1 MIISREKSDRVYNA
15 LRLSK
20 YSPEQ
25 FHMGMNVELEH
36 RDITRGNLLLTAKIV
51 IAHLKEVPDYYT
63 QLKTIEQ

>member
-1 MIISREKSDRVYNA
+1 MIITREKSDRVYKA
-15 LRLSK
+15 LHLSK
-20 YSPEQ
+20 YNPEQ

-51 IAHLKEVPDYYT
+51 VAHLKEVPDYYT

>member
-1 MIISREKSDRVYNA
+1 MLISREKSDRVYKV

-20 YSPEQ
+20 YDPEQ

>member
-1 MIISREKSDRVYNA
+1 MLISREKSDRVYKV

-20 YSPEQ
+20 YNPEQ